1 MNQLKVLNKDEIQS
15 IHDSSIE
22 LLDSLGVKIESEE
35 AIKLLKEHG
44 AIVDVKEKS
53 TFVRFPESLVTEQLK
68 KVPDSFS
75 LYGPDGSY
83 QVTVNTT
90 NLNFSTMGATV
101 NINDS
106 TKKKGVRK
114 TTLEDAINHIRIVN
128 ELEHI
133 VCSQVDVWP
142 HDVPFTELHYHTI
155 REWGRH
161 S

>member
-1 MNQLKVLNKDEIQS
+1 MRINQLKVLNKDEIQI

-22 LLDSLGVKIESEE
+22 LLESLGVKVESDE

-44 AIVDVKEKS
+44 AIVDDKKKS
-53 TFVRFPESLVTEQLK
+53 TFVRFPESLVNEQLK

-83 QVTVNTT
+83 QVTVNTS

-106 TKKKGVRK
+106 TKKK
-114 TTLEDAINHIRIVN
+114 E
-128 ELEHI
+128 
-133 VCSQVDVWP
+133 
-142 HDVPFTELHYHTI
+142 
-155 REWGRH
+155 
-161 S
+161 